1 MNFESQYDQY
11 KQKFEVYFESYFQR
25 MSDAIEKKNSLEFE
39 RIQSLSAF
47 LNAQNKI
54 DSQNATLHIESSKK
68 LLESIK
74 YSCFTKGKRFR
85 PVLILSTYEMLGGNI
100 ADALPYA
107 AAVEMIHTYSL
118 IHDDLPCMDND
129 DYRRGQP
136 TNHKVFGDAPA
147 LLAGDALLTL
157 AFEVL
162 SMEVKDPLV
171 SQTLTQVLSSRA
183 GYWGMISGQ
192 MTDLSS
198 SQKDVPLETLLM
210 VHRNK
215 TSALI
220 EACIAGAGVL
230 KNLSKGQR
238 LQDLEKLG
246 LLMGL
251 SFQIADDLMDYD
263 DKKEKNNF
271 VHVVGQK
278 ETKEILE
285 KLTKECF
292 TILKTFGPSEFLE
305 QLVSYNT
312 HRKT

>member
-1 MNFESQYDQY
+1 MSFENQYDQY
-11 KQKFEVYFESYFQR
+11 KQKFEAYFESYFQR
-25 MSDAIEKKNSLEFE
+25 MSDAIEKKNSLGFQ
-39 RIQSLSAF
+39 RIQNLNAF
-47 LNAQNKI
+47 LNSKNQVEVK
-54 DSQNATLHIESSKK
+54 NASLHIESSMK

-85 PVLILSTYEMLGGNI
+85 PVLILSVYDMLGG
-100 ADALPYA
+100 DTSEALPYA
-107 AAVEMIHTYSL
+107 AAIEMVHTYSL

-129 DYRRGQP
+129 DYRRGQL
-136 TNHKVFGDAPA
+136 TNHKVFGEAPA

-162 SMEVKDPLV
+162 AADIKDPST
-171 SQTLTQVLSSRA
+171 SQKLTHILSSQA

-220 EACIAGAGVL
+220 EACVAGAGAL
-230 KNLSKGQR
+230 KNITKGQAQ
-238 LQDLEKLG
+238 LDLEKLG

-263 DKKEKNNF
+263 EKKEKNNF
-271 VHVVGQK
+271 VHVVGSQ
-278 ETKEILE
+278 ETKVILD
-285 KLTKECF
+285 KLTQEC
-292 TILKTFGPSEFLE
+292 ISLLKTFGPSEFLE
-305 QLVSYNT
+305 QLVLYNT
-312 HRKT
+312 QRKT